1 MQNTMINNSLLIL
14 VVILIKIIDISITDN
29 VLRYIVQSES

>member
-1 MQNTMINNSLLIL
+1 MQNTMIDNSLLIL